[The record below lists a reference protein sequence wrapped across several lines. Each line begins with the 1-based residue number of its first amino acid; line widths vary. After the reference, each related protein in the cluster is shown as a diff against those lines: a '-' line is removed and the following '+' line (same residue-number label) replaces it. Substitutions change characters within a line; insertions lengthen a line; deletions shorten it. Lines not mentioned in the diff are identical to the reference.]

1 MKTLAL
7 PLVAAVLLGL
17 TAQSAVSADSEYR
30 IAVVDPNRVVEQ
42 SPQYEA
48 ARDALQRE
56 IEDRER
62 SLREQQE
69 QIAALQRQLERDG
82 SLMSESELQR
92 LQNDIRSR
100 TRKVK
105 YARDEFQD
113 DFALR
118 QSELR
123 TKLGRQVQ
131 EVVVE
136 LAKEQKI
143 DLILSEGLVYANPRI
158 DISDLV
164 IERLKQEFDKNS
176 GARSDASASCQAAP
190 PRLFRLGDPSR
201 ADPSR

>member
-1 MKTLAL
+1 MTAL
-7 PLVAAVLLGL
+7 VVNPLHAA
-17 TAQSAVSADSEYR
+17 DYR

-48 ARDALQRE
+48 ARDALQGE
-56 IEDRER
+56 VEERER
-62 SLREQQE
+62 NLREQQD
-69 QIAALQRQLERDG
+69 QIASLQHKLEKDG
-82 SLMSESELQR
+82 ALMSESEIQR

-100 TRKVK
+100 TRKLK
-105 YARDEFQD
+105 YARDEFQE

-118 QSELR
+118 QNELR

-143 DLILSEGLVYANPRI
+143 DLIISDGLVYSNPRI

-164 IERLKQEFDKNS
+164 IERLKDEFNKK
-176 GARSDASASCQAAP
+176 
-190 PRLFRLGDPSR
+190 
-201 ADPSR
+201 

>member
-7 PLVAAVLLGL
+7 PLVAATLLGL
-17 TAQSAVSADSEYR
+17 MVQPAVSADSEYR

-56 IEDRER
+56 IEERER
-62 SLREQQE
+62 DLREQQE
-69 QIAALQRQLERDG
+69 QITALQRQN
-82 SLMSESELQR
+82 ELKR

-118 QSELR
+118 QNELR
-123 TKLGRQVQ
+123 TKLSRQVQ

-136 LAKEQKI
+136 LAKEQEI
-143 DLILSEGLVYANPRI
+143 DLILSEGLVYSNPRI

-164 IERLKQEFDKNS
+164 IERLKQEFDKSS
-176 GARSDASASCQAAP
+176 GARADASA
-190 PRLFRLGDPSR
+190 PR
-201 ADPSR
+201 

>member
-1 MKTLAL
+1 MAALSGVLAL
-7 PLVAAVLLGL
+7 TQVEAG
-17 TAQSAVSADSEYR
+17 DYR

-48 ARDALQRE
+48 ARDALQTE

-62 SLREQQE
+62 ELRVQQE
-69 QIAALQRQLERDG
+69 QIAALQRQLEKDG
-82 SLMSESELQR
+82 PLMSESEIQR

-100 TRKVK
+100 TRRVK
-105 YARDEFQD
+105 YARDEFQE

-118 QSELR
+118 QNELR

-136 LAKEQKI
+136 LAKEQNI
-143 DLILSEGLVYANPRI
+143 DLIISDGLVYSNPRI

-164 IERLKQEFDKNS
+164 IERLKEVFEKK
-176 GARSDASASCQAAP
+176 
-190 PRLFRLGDPSR
+190 
-201 ADPSR
+201 

>member
-1 MKTLAL
+1 MHAL
-7 PLVAAVLLGL
+7 PLLFVAL
-17 TAQSAVSADSEYR
+17 VSGQAAAGDYR

-48 ARDALQRE
+48 ARDALQGE
-56 IEDRER
+56 VEERER
-62 SLREQQE
+62 TLREQQE
-69 QIAALQRQLERDG
+69 QIASLQNKLERDG
-82 SLMSESELQR
+82 ALMSESEVQR

-100 TRKVK
+100 TRRLK
-105 YARDEFQD
+105 YARDEFQE

-118 QSELR
+118 QNELR

-143 DLILSEGLVYANPRI
+143 DLILSDGIVYSNARI

-164 IERLKQEFDKNS
+164 IERLKAEFAKKK
-176 GARSDASASCQAAP
+176 
-190 PRLFRLGDPSR
+190 
-201 ADPSR
+201 

>member
-1 MKTLAL
+1 MEAPVKTLVP
-7 PLVAAVLLGL
+7 PLVVATLLGVA
-17 TAQSAVSADSEYR
+17 AQAASSADSEYR

-56 IEDRER
+56 IEERER
-62 SLREQQE
+62 DLREQQE
-69 QIAALQRQLERDG
+69 QITALQRQLERDG
-82 SLMSESELQR
+82 PLMSESELQR

-118 QSELR
+118 QNELR

-164 IERLKQEFDKNS
+164 IERLKLEFDKSS
-176 GARSDASASCQAAP
+176 GARSDASAS
-190 PRLFRLGDPSR
+190 R
-201 ADPSR
+201 

>member
-1 MKTLAL
+1 VKILLHAL
-7 PLVAAVLLGL
+7 PVLFVALVSGQAVAG
-17 TAQSAVSADSEYR
+17 DYR

-48 ARDALQRE
+48 ARDALQSE
-56 IEDRER
+56 VEERER
-62 SLREQQE
+62 TLREQQE
-69 QIAALQRQLERDG
+69 QIASLQNKLERDG
-82 SLMSESELQR
+82 ALMSESEVQR

-100 TRKVK
+100 TRRLK
-105 YARDEFQD
+105 YARDEFQE

-118 QSELR
+118 QNELR

-143 DLILSEGLVYANPRI
+143 DLILSDGIVYSNARI

-164 IERLKQEFDKNS
+164 IERLKAEFEKKK
-176 GARSDASASCQAAP
+176 
-190 PRLFRLGDPSR
+190 
-201 ADPSR
+201 